1 MGDIRRDVADFLR
14 DLRTIPF
21 ETISETFLYPPNSY
35 FPQLM
40 YAEKD
45 IKFSWLASSPF
56 FQTAWGDL
64 RGLLID
70 RQAERFEANTKK
82 ISKYVQGR

>member
-45 IKFSWLASSPF
+45 IKFS
-56 FQTAWGDL
+56 
-64 RGLLID
+64 
-70 RQAERFEANTKK
+70 
-82 ISKYVQGR
+82 